1 MTKAAPTHAKQFR
14 ELHARGSLLLLPNA
28 WDAAS
33 ARLFEAAGARAIA
46 TTSAG
51 LAWATGWP
59 DGDALPP
66 RALAAAVAAIARVVS
81 VPISAD
87 AEGGY
92 ADDPRAVGETVA
104 ALADAGAVGIN
115 LEDGS
120 GSPERLCAKIEAVKA
135 AVERAG
141 VDLFV
146 NARTDVYLRRLVP
159 ADRALAETLERG
171 RRYRDAGADGY
182 FVPGLVDSDSIRS
195 VASEIDLPLNLLVF
209 PGLASP
215 SELQELGVRR
225 VSAGSALA
233 ASAYGFARRAA
244 VSFLDEGR
252 YDAMS
257 ETPVA
262 YAEMNRLLASA
273 RARE

>member
-1 MTKAAPTHAKQFR
+1 MTKAPPTDAKQFR
-14 ELHARGSLLLLPNA
+14 ELHARGGMLLLPNA

-51 LAWATGWP
+51 LAWAAGWP

-66 RALAAAVAAIARVVS
+66 RALAAAVAA
-81 VPISAD
+81 
-87 AEGGY
+87 
-92 ADDPRAVGETVA
+92 
-104 ALADAGAVGIN
+104 LADAGAVGIN

-120 GSPERLCAKIEAVKA
+120 GPPERLCAKIEAVKSA
-135 AVERAG
+135 LERAG

-146 NARTDVYLRRLVP
+146 NARTDVYLRGLVP
-159 ADRALAETLERG
+159 PDRALAETLERG

-182 FVPGLVDSDSIRS
+182 FVPRLTEPDAIRT
-195 VASEIDLPLNLLVF
+195 VAAEIDLPLNLLVV

-215 SELQELGVRR
+215 SELQKLGVRR

-257 ETPVA
+257 ETTVA
-262 YAEMNRLLASA
+262 YAEMNGLLASA
-273 RARE
+273 RAGS